1 MPAKTGH
8 KESIVPNSWRG
19 ILEGEMG
26 SWSIINSII
35 YYSEIEGNPSNN
47 IGCRISKRC
56 IFPSV
61 EYNKIITRASLALI
75 FYRPFNKL

>member
-26 SWSIINSII
+26 SWSIINYII
-35 YYSEIEGNPSNN
+35 YYSEIGVDTNKNYD
-47 IGCRISKRC
+47 CRISKRC

-61 EYNKIITRASLALI
+61 EYNKIITRASLAII
-75 FYRPFNKL
+75 F